1 MQKIATFIKEGL
13 YKTSIRTMSNY
24 AGKYR
29 DAEHSICKKKKK
41 KLQKM
46 IKDANVNIVT
56 IGYVNML
63 KYEEEY
69 VTLLTDMQKLIINI

>member
-1 MQKIATFIKEGL
+1 MQEMATFIKEGL
-13 YKTSIRTMSNY
+13 YKTSIKTMCNY

-29 DAEHSICKKKKK
+29 DAEHSMCKKKKKKK

-63 KYEEEY
+63 KNE
-69 VTLLTDMQKLIINI
+69 

>member
-1 MQKIATFIKEGL
+1 MQKK
-13 YKTSIRTMSNY
+13 
-24 AGKYR
+24 
-29 DAEHSICKKKKK
+29 KKKKK

-63 KYEEEY
+63 KYEEKY
-69 VTLLTDMQKLIINI
+69 VTLLTDMQKLIINIWKIMIKIKYHQVVNIGT

>member
-1 MQKIATFIKEGL
+1 MQ
-13 YKTSIRTMSNY
+13 
-24 AGKYR
+24 
-29 DAEHSICKKKKK
+29 KKKKK
-41 KLQKM
+41 KKILQKM

>member
-13 YKTSIRTMSNY
+13 YKTSIKTMSNY

-29 DAEHSICKKKKK
+29 DAEHGICKKKKK
-41 KLQKM
+41 ILQKM

-63 KYEEEY
+63 KNE
-69 VTLLTDMQKLIINI
+69 

>member
-1 MQKIATFIKEGL
+1 MQKIATFIKKGL
-13 YKTSIRTMSNY
+13 YKTSIKTMSNY

-29 DAEHSICKKKKK
+29 DAEHGICKKKKNF
-41 KLQKM
+41 QKM

-63 KYEEEY
+63 KNE
-69 VTLLTDMQKLIINI
+69 

>member
-1 MQKIATFIKEGL
+1 MQKIATFIKKGL
-13 YKTSIRTMSNY
+13 YKTSIKTMSNY

-29 DAEHSICKKKKK
+29 DAEHGICKKKKK
-41 KLQKM
+41 KKKKILQKM

-63 KYEEEY
+63 KNE
-69 VTLLTDMQKLIINI
+69 